1 MNDVIFIGGVAVPM
15 TNTIEEL
22 QSTGKEIIRRARI
35 RLARN
40 KKNVTGNLRDSMK
53 AEVDIVDPK
62 DTVFLA
68 FTFKGADYWRFVDL
82 GVKGSKSSKKA
93 PNSPYRFGTGSGR
106 KGGLTAGIDRWVIQ
120 KGIDG
125 TRDKQGRFTPRKTL
139 VRLIANKIFTTG
151 IKPSY
156 FFTAPYDAVIKQR
169 RPDLAK
175 AIGLDVADLIKQA
188 LTPLTTPSK

>member
-1 MNDVIFIGGVAVPM
+1 MNDSIFIGGVAVPM
-15 TNTIEEL
+15 DNTVDEL
-22 QSTGKEIIRRARI
+22 QATGKEIIRRARI

-40 KKNVTGNLRDSMK
+40 KKNVTGRLRDSMK
-53 AEVDIVDPK
+53 AEVDIVEPK

-82 GVKGSKSSKKA
+82 GVKGSRSSKKA

-120 KGIDG
+120 KNIKG
-125 TRDKQGRFTPRKTL
+125 TRDEQGRFTPRKTL

-156 FFTAPYDAVIKQR
+156 FFTAPYDAVIKEREPKLALAIGQ
-169 RPDLAK
+169 DLA
-175 AIGLDVADLIKQA
+175 VLIMQA
-188 LTPLTTPSK
+188 LSPITTPE